1 MIEVVTV
8 SEVVTEV
15 DVTVVAMKTAAAR
28 RAPMAITAANDA

>member
-1 MIEVVTV
+1 MIEVVIV

-28 RAPMAITAANDA
+28 RAAIAITAANDD